1 LLSSAEEP
9 VAGRPLQ
16 SSRLP
21 LFIGLGLVLFASLA
35 FAGYK
40 VLGAGNADK
49 SAKAAAEP
57 SATVSA
63 SAVPPAAAPVASAP
77 AAAPSDVAA
86 PAAPARALFSCQP
99 QACEWIVCDGKNLTG
114 FSQEVEVTAG
124 PHECSASKFGFGSK
138 SLSFTAIPGQVT
150 TVVFDL
156 PPLPPTAKQKAAAAA
171 GPTPAA
177 KPAASTAAAKPAT
190 ATPVAK
196 PAATPTP
203 ATKAPITTSTKK
215 KKCSTFLGCK

>member
-1 LLSSAEEP
+1 
-9 VAGRPLQ
+9 
-16 SSRLP
+16 
-21 LFIGLGLVLFASLA
+21 VLFAGLA

-40 VLGAGNADK
+40 VLGSSKAGDE
-49 SAKAAAEP
+49 AKAGAEP
-57 SATVSA
+57 SAAVSA
-63 SAVPPAAAPVASAP
+63 SAAPPTPAPVPSAP
-77 AAAPSDVAA
+77 AAVPSDVAA
-86 PAAPARALFSCQP
+86 PAQPARALFSCQP

-114 FSQEVEVTAG
+114 FSQEIEVTAG

-138 SLSFTAIPGQVT
+138 SLTFTAAPGQVT

-171 GPTPAA
+171 APTPA
-177 KPAASTAAAKPAT
+177 
-190 ATPVAK
+190 AK

-203 ATKAPITTSTKK
+203 AAKPAATPKPAAKPAATPITKTPVTTSTKK